1 MTDGPIASASS
12 RCYQVAHRTVYR
24 YSDVV
29 TSSYGRGFL
38 IPRDSARQ
46 RCLSHEL
53 IIEPEAADSSTSR
66 DVYGNISSYFHVTER
81 HHRLSITSNSVVEV
95 DPPPPELYGGGSAR
109 APWEIARPVGLDG
122 ALATEFTLDLQPPEI
137 TDELRAYAAPSFEP
151 GRPLI
156 EVLRD
161 LTSRIYSE
169 FAYRSGST
177 TVSTQVSEVLAAREG
192 VCQDFARLAIAC
204 LRANGLAAS
213 YVSGYLATDPPP
225 GKERM
230 IGIDATHAWA
240 SVWTPQNQWLGL
252 DPTNDQMVDER
263 YIIVGFGRDYA
274 DVPPLRGIIYTDSE
288 SSVID
293 VAVDVAPYRGRSAAC
308 VISSARTAASTWP
321 LRIRCVCRAVV
332 GSASPSTTWPCWSS
346 KPARTRSTPA
356 RSMRASTNS
365 APTFIWLNAIG
376 WWRWHRPGGCANRA
390 H

>member
-1 MTDGPIASASS
+1 MTAFPDGPTASGSS
-12 RCYQVAHRTVYR
+12 RCYEVTHRTAYR
-24 YSDVV
+24 YSDMV

-38 IPRDSARQ
+38 TPRESARQ
-46 RCLSHEL
+46 RCLFHEL
-53 IIEPEAADSSTSR
+53 VIEPQPADSSTSR
-66 DVYGNISSYFHVTER
+66 DGWGNISSYFHVTER
-81 HHRLSITSNSVVEV
+81 HDELTITSRSVVEV
-95 DPPPPELYGGGSAR
+95 DPPPSELYQGPSAR
-109 APWEIARPVGLDG
+109 APWEIARPVGADG

-137 TDELRAYAAPSFEP
+137 TEELRAYAAPSFVA

-161 LTSRIYSE
+161 LTARIYGD
-169 FAYRSGST
+169 FTYKSGST

-230 IGIDATHAWA
+230 VGVDATHAWA

-252 DPTNDQMVDER
+252 DPTNNQMVDER
-263 YIIVGFGRDYA
+263 YVTVGFGRDYA

-293 VAVDVAPYRGRSAAC
+293 VSVDVAPYQ
-308 VISSARTAASTWP
+308 
-321 LRIRCVCRAVV
+321 
-332 GSASPSTTWPCWSS
+332 
-346 KPARTRSTPA
+346 
-356 RSMRASTNS
+356 
-365 APTFIWLNAIG
+365 
-376 WWRWHRPGGCANRA
+376 GGGFGA
-390 H
+390 

>member
-1 MTDGPIASASS
+1 MTDGPIASPSS
-12 RCYQVAHRTVYR
+12 RCYQISHSTAYR
-24 YSDVV
+24 YSDFV

-38 IPRDSARQ
+38 TPRDSSRQ

-66 DVYGNISSYFHVTER
+66 DGYGNISSYFHVTER
-81 HHRLSITSNSVVEV
+81 HNALSIHSNSVVEV
-95 DPPPPELYGGGSAR
+95 DPPPPDLYGGGSAR

-161 LTSRIYSE
+161 LTSRI
-169 FAYRSGST
+169 FTDFTYRSGST

-263 YIIVGFGRDYA
+263 YIFVGFGRDYA
-274 DVPPLRGIIYTDSE
+274 DVPPLRGIIYTDAE

-293 VAVDVAPYRGRSAAC
+293 VSVDVAPYEGG
-308 VISSARTAASTWP
+308 V
-321 LRIRCVCRAVV
+321 LRA
-332 GSASPSTTWPCWSS
+332 
-346 KPARTRSTPA
+346 
-356 RSMRASTNS
+356 
-365 APTFIWLNAIG
+365 
-376 WWRWHRPGGCANRA
+376 
-390 H
+390 

>member
-1 MTDGPIASASS
+1 VTDGPIASAVS
-12 RCYQVAHRTVYR
+12 RCYQIAHHTVYR

-66 DVYGNISSYFHVTER
+66 DAYGNISSYFHVTER
-81 HHRLSITSNSVVEV
+81 HNTLSITSKSVVEV

-122 ALATEFTLDLQPPEI
+122 ALATEFTLDLQPPEV
-137 TDELRAYAAPSFEP
+137 TDDLRAYAAPSFEP

-161 LTSRIYSE
+161 LTSRIYSD
-169 FAYRSGST
+169 FTYRSGAT
-177 TVSTQVSEVLAAREG
+177 TVSTKVSEVLAAREG
-192 VCQDFARLAIAC
+192 VCQDFARIAIAC

-225 GKERM
+225 GKEHM

-252 DPTNDQMVDER
+252 DPTNDQMADER
-263 YIIVGFGRDYA
+263 YIFVGFGRDYA

-288 SSVID
+288 RSVID
-293 VAVDVAPYRGRSAAC
+293 VAVDVAPYEGG
-308 VISSARTAASTWP
+308 V
-321 LRIRCVCRAVV
+321 LRA
-332 GSASPSTTWPCWSS
+332 
-346 KPARTRSTPA
+346 
-356 RSMRASTNS
+356 
-365 APTFIWLNAIG
+365 
-376 WWRWHRPGGCANRA
+376 
-390 H
+390 

>member
-1 MTDGPIASASS
+1 MTAGSGWGYGAGFPDGPTHSESG
-12 RCYQVAHRTVYR
+12 RCYQITHRTVYR

-38 IPRDSARQ
+38 TPRDSARQ
-46 RCLSHEL
+46 RCLAHEL
-53 IIEPEAADSSTSR
+53 VIEPAPTDSSTSR
-66 DVYGNISSYFHVTER
+66 DVYGNVSSYFHVTER
-81 HHRLSITSNSVVEV
+81 HQTLSISSNSVVDV
-95 DPPPPELYGGGSAR
+95 DPPPAELYGGGSAR

-137 TDELRAYAAPSFEP
+137 TAAIRAYAKPSFAP

-161 LTSRIYSE
+161 LTSRIYSD
-169 FAYRSGST
+169 FTYRSGST
-177 TVSTQVSEVLAAREG
+177 TVSTKVSEVLEAREG

-230 IGIDATHAWA
+230 VGIDATHAWA

-263 YIIVGFGRDYA
+263 YITVGYGRDYA

-288 SSVID
+288 SSVIE
-293 VAVDVAPYRGRSAAC
+293 VAVDVAPFEGG
-308 VISSARTAASTWP
+308 V
-321 LRIRCVCRAVV
+321 LRA
-332 GSASPSTTWPCWSS
+332 
-346 KPARTRSTPA
+346 
-356 RSMRASTNS
+356 
-365 APTFIWLNAIG
+365 
-376 WWRWHRPGGCANRA
+376 
-390 H
+390 

>member
-1 MTDGPIASASS
+1 VTAYPDGPTASESS
-12 RCYQVAHRTVYR
+12 RCYQITHRTVYR

-38 IPRDSARQ
+38 APRDSARQ
-46 RCLSHEL
+46 RCLSHEVK
-53 IIEPEAADSSTSR
+53 IYPEAADRSTSR
-66 DVYGNISSYFHVTER
+66 DAYGNVSLYFHVTER
-81 HHRLSITSNSVVEV
+81 HQSLTIASHSVVEV

-109 APWEIARPVGLDG
+109 TPWEIARPVGLSG

-137 TDELRAYAAPSFEP
+137 AEEVRDYAAPSFEP
-151 GRPLI
+151 ERPLI
-156 EVLRD
+156 EVLHD
-161 LTSRIYSE
+161 LTSRIYSD
-169 FAYRSGST
+169 FTYRSGST
-177 TVSTQVSEVLAAREG
+177 TVSTKVKEVLAAREG

-263 YIIVGFGRDYA
+263 YITVGFGRDYA

-293 VAVDVAPYRGRSAAC
+293 VAVDVAPYE
-308 VISSARTAASTWP
+308 
-321 LRIRCVCRAVV
+321 
-332 GSASPSTTWPCWSS
+332 
-346 KPARTRSTPA
+346 
-356 RSMRASTNS
+356 
-365 APTFIWLNAIG
+365 
-376 WWRWHRPGGCANRA
+376 GGVMHA
-390 H
+390 

>member
-1 MTDGPIASASS
+1 MTDGPIASVSS
-12 RCYQVAHRTVYR
+12 RSYQIAHRTVYS

-38 IPRDSARQ
+38 VPRDSARQ

-66 DVYGNISSYFHVTER
+66 DVYGNISTYFHVTER
-81 HHRLSITSNSVVEV
+81 HQTLSITSNSVVEV

-156 EVLRD
+156 DVLRD
-161 LTSRIYSE
+161 LTTRIYHD
-169 FAYRSGST
+169 FTYRSGST
-177 TVSTQVSEVLAAREG
+177 TVSTKVSEVLAAREG
-192 VCQDFARLAIAC
+192 VCQDFTRLAIAC

-288 SSVID
+288 RSVID
-293 VAVDVAPYRGRSAAC
+293 VSVDVAPYEGG
-308 VISSARTAASTWP
+308 V
-321 LRIRCVCRAVV
+321 LRA
-332 GSASPSTTWPCWSS
+332 
-346 KPARTRSTPA
+346 
-356 RSMRASTNS
+356 
-365 APTFIWLNAIG
+365 
-376 WWRWHRPGGCANRA
+376 
-390 H
+390 

>member
-1 MTDGPIASASS
+1 VTAFPDGPTASGSS
-12 RCYQVAHRTVYR
+12 RCYQIVHRTVYR

-38 IPRDSARQ
+38 TPRDSARQ

-53 IIEPEAADSSTSR
+53 IIEPDAADSSTSR
-66 DVYGNISSYFHVTER
+66 DVYGNISAYFHVTE
-81 HHRLSITSNSVVEV
+81 HHNVLSITSKSVVEV

-122 ALATEFTLDLQPPEI
+122 ALATEFTLDLEPPEI

-161 LTSRIYSE
+161 LTSRIYTD
-169 FAYRSGST
+169 FRYRSGST
-177 TVSTQVSEVLAAREG
+177 TVSTGVNEVLAAREG

-263 YIIVGFGRDYA
+263 YITVGYGRDYA

-293 VAVDVAPYRGRSAAC
+293 VAVDVAPYEGG
-308 VISSARTAASTWP
+308 V
-321 LRIRCVCRAVV
+321 LRA
-332 GSASPSTTWPCWSS
+332 
-346 KPARTRSTPA
+346 
-356 RSMRASTNS
+356 
-365 APTFIWLNAIG
+365 
-376 WWRWHRPGGCANRA
+376 
-390 H
+390 